1 VFEHLPSVDIQLV
14 LHSVGVVV
22 QLGDAV
28 SAFNLK
34 FILAVGIRFLKR
46 LIAAV
51 CVDYVVMDL
60 MSRNGCLSMSL

>member
-34 FILAVGIRFLKR
+34 FILDVGTQFLKC
-46 LIAAV
+46 LLAAV
-51 CVDYVVMDL
+51 CVDYVFLRFDV
-60 MSRNGCLSMSL
+60 